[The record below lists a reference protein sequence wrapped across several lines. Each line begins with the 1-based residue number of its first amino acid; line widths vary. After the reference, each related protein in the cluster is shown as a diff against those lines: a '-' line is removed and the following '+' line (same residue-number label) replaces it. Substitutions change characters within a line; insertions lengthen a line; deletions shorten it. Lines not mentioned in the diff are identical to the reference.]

1 MRGGSANGVSA
12 VLRAGATAWC
22 PNHEAKAL
30 FGPGT
35 ARGGPSS
42 CPTPRDVMLMEQS
55 WPLHWQNPAWPWRH
69 RPRCPPL
76 PRLLGVTT
84 PPPRRQSPPGA
95 FRKGCRAPREAIPW
109 RGGAVNKPGQQ
120 RGPRQGGT
128 DAGGR
133 EAADRRGGQATLPS
147 PWEGAASAGTFG
159 TGGPHG
165 SPHPGGSPFLAVP
178 HPNQGF
184 PRDIGDPALGT
195 ARLPAQ
201 PHRRAA
207 EQQRQAEGWAQGV
220 AAAAGGG
227 GGLGGSRRWAAGSD
241 PTGKDLGARARSR
254 AQPSCGQGAAGSR
267 HVWVGQSG
275 MAAHPGCSCAG
286 KRARKGALRCS
297 QGLSPSRPHPGSPAH
312 ELPTMLTSCPRSQHP
327 HHAFKRDTRAGTIP
341 LAGVSFRLG
350 DALKDPRPFPVLG
363 RALLHLMGATRSA
376 RAVECPPLGGT
387 RGGRRIP
394 KLCGW
399 SL

>member
-1 MRGGSANGVSA
+1 MASGLPAQPPPGQGREIHLAGGSFICGTIKARGRDPCRRRESDLPADGFIISQAQQFGLNETKPLLLMKTPLMSGASEGRGVRGGSANGVSA

-22 PNHEAKAL
+22 PNHEAKAGGLAL

-42 CPTPRDVMLMEQS
+42 CPTPRDVMLKEQF
-55 WPLHWQNPAWPWRH
+55 WPLHCQNPAWPWQH

-76 PRLLGVTT
+76 PRLLGVTA

-95 FRKGCRAPREAIPW
+95 QHPFRKGRQAPREAIPR

-128 DAGGR
+128 DARGR

-165 SPHPGGSPFLAVP
+165 SPHPGGSPFLAGP

-184 PRDIGDPALGT
+184 PGDIGDLALGT
-195 ARLPAQ
+195 AQLPAQ

-207 EQQRQAEGWAQGV
+207 EQQQQAEGWVQGV

-227 GGLGGSRRWAAGSD
+227 GGLGGSRGWEAGLD
-241 PTGKDLGARARSR
+241 PTGKDLGACARSSHSGC
-254 AQPSCGQGAAGSR
+254 PSTLSTP
-267 HVWVGQSG
+267 QSG
-275 MAAHPGCSCAG
+275 TAELTP
-286 KRARKGALRCS
+286 
-297 QGLSPSRPHPGSPAH
+297 SPWR
-312 ELPTMLTSCPRSQHP
+312 
-327 HHAFKRDTRAGTIP
+327 
-341 LAGVSFRLG
+341 V
-350 DALKDPRPFPVLG
+350 
-363 RALLHLMGATRSA
+363 
-376 RAVECPPLGGT
+376 
-387 RGGRRIP
+387 
-394 KLCGW
+394 
-399 SL
+399 